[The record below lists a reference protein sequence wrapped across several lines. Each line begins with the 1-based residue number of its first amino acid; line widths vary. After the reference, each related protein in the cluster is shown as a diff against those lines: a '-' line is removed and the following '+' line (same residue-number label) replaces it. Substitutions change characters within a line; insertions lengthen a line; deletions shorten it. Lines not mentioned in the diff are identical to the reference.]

1 MDLLTCGPDVPNPSE
16 ILHSANFANVVKLL
30 AKQYDRIIVDSPPVL
45 PVTDAQ
51 ILASICQITILVL
64 RAEKSTRKASKQAC
78 DALLRVR
85 ARIPG
90 VVVNDVPKNG
100 RFGYSGGD
108 GYYNDSS
115 SSRRMIGFQKSDIIG
130 KRREL
135 CARLGNS
142 ASQRIVEIAS
152 PIKKTVAANRRPAA
166 VTVASDKTENKK
178 NSESKNIAE
187 KQTALTERKKAVRKH
202 KAPAEAYDCT

>member
-1 MDLLTCGPDVPNPSE
+1 M
-16 ILHSANFANVVKLL
+16 LHSADFNKVMKLL
-30 AKQYDRIIVDSPPVL
+30 AKQYDRVIVDSPPVL

-78 DALLRVR
+78 DALLRVG
-85 ARIPG
+85 AQIPG

-100 RFGYSGGD
+100 RFGYSGGN
-108 GYYNDSS
+108 GYYTDSS
-115 SSRRMIGFQKSDIIG
+115 SSRRMIGFQKSDTVG

-152 PIKKTVAANRRPAA
+152 PKKKIVAADRKPAA
-166 VTVASDKTENKK
+166 VSAASDKTENKK
-178 NSESKNIAE
+178 NSGSKNIAE

-202 KAPAEAYDCT
+202 KEPAEAYDCT